1 MDVDNIRL
9 PCTSAE
15 FDRTGESAWEE
26 EWHRAICMPSR
37 FSFQFDFMLCK
48 PKYCLFIAHTGW
60 WGEERRGITL
70 PYPPHSVSRTVQYF
84 LSSPDFSSP
93 KWEKNIHLKS
103 EYIMISVQTDA
114 DCYGAESCVLN
125 TCMCSMWTSR
135 EQHAVAAY
143 GSYMYVHQIHV
154 ITSQFS
160 LDTILVM

>member
-1 MDVDNIRL
+1 MLIISGCHAPQQNLIAQGNPLEKKSGIEQYACQVGF
-9 PCTSAE
+9 P
-15 FDRTGESAWEE
+15 
-26 EWHRAICMPSR
+26 
-37 FSFQFDFMLCK
+37 FSLISCYAN
-48 PKYCLFIAHTGW
+48 PNTVCLLHTQDD
-60 WGEERRGITL
+60 EERRGITL